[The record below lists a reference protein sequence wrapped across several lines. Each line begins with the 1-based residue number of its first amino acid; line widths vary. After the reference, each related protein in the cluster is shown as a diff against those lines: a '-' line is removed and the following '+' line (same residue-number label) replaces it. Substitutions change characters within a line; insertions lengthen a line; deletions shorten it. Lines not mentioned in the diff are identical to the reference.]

1 MKDER
6 FPLLLTASHF
16 ALSKERAAVI
26 LSCDHS
32 NIHSGFKIVVGGGGV
47 GREGLAVY
55 LGKKCNERL
64 GIVSFRFE

>member
-6 FPLLLTASHF
+6 FPLLLAASHF

-32 NIHSGFKIVVGGGGV
+32 NIHSGFKIVVGGGG
-47 GREGLAVY
+47 GG
-55 LGKKCNERL
+55 ERRASC
-64 GIVSFRFE
+64 VSG